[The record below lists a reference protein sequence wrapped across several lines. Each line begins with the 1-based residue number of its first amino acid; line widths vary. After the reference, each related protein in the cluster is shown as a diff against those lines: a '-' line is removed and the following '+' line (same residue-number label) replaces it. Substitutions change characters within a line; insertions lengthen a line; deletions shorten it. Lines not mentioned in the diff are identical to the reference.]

1 MSRARYIMIGG
12 FLGAGKST
20 SVSKMAA
27 RLTEGG
33 ARVGLITN
41 DQGSGLVDTR
51 SLQARGFQVEEISG
65 GCFCCRFDSLLDAAR
80 KLTAETRPDVF
91 VAEPVGSCTDLVAT
105 VSYPLRRIYGDD
117 YDIAPFSVLV
127 DPVRARRVLGLDEA
141 RNFSDKVLYV
151 YRKQLEEADI
161 LVINKVDLL
170 ETSQLEELQATLESE
185 YPGKR
190 ILTVSARDGD
200 GLDEWFDLLIEGEAG
215 PGHCLDIDYKVY
227 ADGEALLGWLN
238 ATLRVSRRDEADGNA
253 LLMDLAGL
261 LHDRLTDASAEV
273 AHLKMTLM
281 PESTDASPGALFED
295 IGVINLVRQDARP
308 ELSQEL
314 PAPVSSGELV
324 VNLRA
329 EAEPDVL
336 SKALEVTLEE
346 FGRDT
351 KWAATLDHIECFS
364 PGEPQPTHRFSS
376 SEAPGDQTPC

>member
-1 MSRARYIMIGG
+1 M
-12 FLGAGKST
+12 
-20 SVSKMAA
+20 
-27 RLTEGG
+27 
-33 ARVGLITN
+33 
-41 DQGSGLVDTR
+41 
-51 SLQARGFQVEEISG
+51 
-65 GCFCCRFDSLLDAAR
+65 
-80 KLTAETRPDVF
+80 
-91 VAEPVGSCTDLVAT
+91 
-105 VSYPLRRIYGDD
+105 
-117 YDIAPFSVLV
+117 
-127 DPVRARRVLGLDEA
+127 
-141 RNFSDKVLYV
+141 LYV

-281 PESTDASPGALFED
+281 PESTDASHGALFED